1 MGKDELDPATVQ
13 GVKYLRKVFSL
24 LERLQESGCQRDSA
38 GNRQLLFSHYA
49 GLVLLS
55 LFNPTLQ
62 SLHGLSELSRLRKVQ
77 KLLGGPRVS
86 VGSLSESVRVFDPAL
101 LAEIFQELW
110 QQLPDNSRRSSHG
123 SIPDELLRRL
133 TAVDGSAL
141 RALSQ
146 LVAAASDS
154 RAGKWRMHL
163 QFEVWRNVPE
173 HVVVTPDEVG
183 GDADERSVLS
193 QTLRPGRMYVMD
205 RGYERYALFEQ
216 IVQQNS
222 DYLCRVQH
230 RPVEVLE
237 QRLVSAEAAAA
248 GVLSDEIVVLGR
260 SRNEVGQITHAV
272 RRIVIAGPGPQRQ
285 RTDRK
290 AAETITLLTNQLE
303 TPPECLA
310 AVYRLRWS
318 IEIFFRFLK
327 HVLGCRHLLSHKP
340 EGIAIQVYCAL
351 IAALLLSQ
359 AMGQS
364 VGRRGFQLV
373 SLYLQGWAEED
384 EVLDGLRRLAGAGRK
399 KDR

>member
-13 GVKYLRKVFSL
+13 GVKYLRKIFGL
-24 LERLQESGCQRDSA
+24 LERLGQSGCQRDVA
-38 GNRQLLFSHYA
+38 GNRRLLFSHYA

-62 SLHGLSELSRLRKVQ
+62 SLNGLSELSRLRKVQ

-110 QQLPDNSRRSSHG
+110 DQLPESSRRVSNG

-146 LVAAASDS
+146 LVAAAADS

-173 HVVVTPDEVG
+173 QVVVTRDEVG

-193 QTLRPGRMYVMD
+193 HTLRPGRMYVMD

-216 IVQQNS
+216 IVQQDS

-230 RPVEVLE
+230 RPVEVLQ
-237 QRLVSAEAAAA
+237 QRPVSSEAAVA

-272 RRIVIAGPGPQRQ
+272 RRIVIAGPGPERQ

-318 IEIFFRFLK
+318 IEIFFRFFK
-327 HVLGCRHLLSHKP
+327 HVLGCRHLLSHKSQ
-340 EGIAIQVYCAL
+340 GVAIQVYCAL

-359 AMGQS
+359 AMGQTI
-364 VGRRGFQLV
+364 GRRGFQLV

-384 EVLDGLRRLAGAGRK
+384 EVLDGLTRLASRAK
-399 KDR
+399 KIP

>member
-13 GVKYLRKVFSL
+13 GVKYLRKIFGL
-24 LERLQESGCQRDSA
+24 LERLGESGCQRDVA

-62 SLHGLSELSRLRKVQ
+62 SLNGLSELSRLRKVQ

-110 QQLPDNSRRSSHG
+110 DQLPESSRRISNG

-146 LVAAASDS
+146 LVSAASDS

-173 HVVVTPDEVG
+173 HVVVTADEVG

-193 QTLRPGRMYVMD
+193 RTLRPGRMYVMD

-216 IVQQNS
+216 IVQQDS

-230 RPVEVLE
+230 RPVEVFE
-237 QRLVSAEAAAA
+237 QRPVSSEAAAA
-248 GVLSDEIVVLGR
+248 GVLSDEIVVPGR
-260 SRNEVGQITHAV
+260 SRNEVGQITHPV

-290 AAETITLLTNQLE
+290 AAETITLLTNQLD

-318 IEIFFRFLK
+318 IEIFFRFFK

-340 EGIAIQVYCAL
+340 EGVAIQVYCAL

-359 AMGQS
+359 AMSQT

-384 EVLDGLRRLAGAGRK
+384 EVLDGLTRLASRAK
-399 KDR
+399 KVR